1 MTTRQK
7 QGIEIRQLREA
18 LDMTRT
24 DLAGKWGV
32 SVEWIKSIEL
42 GRREA
47 RPWMIQN
54 LRGMVTGK
62 GEK

>member
-1 MTTRQK
+1 VTTRQK
-7 QGIEIRQLREA
+7 QGIEIRQLRNA

-24 DLAGKWGV
+24 DLAKKWGV

-42 GRREA
+42 GRRES

-54 LRGMVTGK
+54 LRGILEGR
-62 GEK
+62 E

>member
-7 QGIEIRQLREA
+7 QGIEIRQLRNA

-24 DLAGKWGV
+24 DLAKKWGV

-42 GRREA
+42 GRRES

-54 LRGMVTGK
+54 LRGILEGR
-62 GEK
+62 E